1 MKYILIVAMGK
12 HREIGKDNDLL
23 WRLPR
28 DMKFFKETTEGHTVV
43 MGRKNWESIPEK
55 FRPLP
60 NRKNIVISINPDYN
74 AEGAV
79 LISDLKD
86 IEEHFNLDS
95 DEKCFIIGGAQI
107 YQLALEADL
116 INEMYITQVHE
127 TFEADTYFPF
137 VNWENWEEDDVLEYD
152 QDEKNP
158 YSFVIKKY
166 TR

>member
-60 NRKNIVISINPDYN
+60 NRKNIVISRNPDYN
-74 AEGAV
+74 AEAAV